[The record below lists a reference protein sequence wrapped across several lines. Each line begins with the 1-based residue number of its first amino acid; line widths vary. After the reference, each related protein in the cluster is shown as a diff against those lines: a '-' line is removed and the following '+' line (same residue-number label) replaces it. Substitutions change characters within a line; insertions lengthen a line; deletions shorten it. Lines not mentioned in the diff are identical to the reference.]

1 MDGVPA
7 GDPAGVG
14 AAARLRAV
22 PRNGSSE
29 TVECAHMLC
38 RQPAT
43 ALLLFDPRVATAW
56 LVDAAGSAPSGLPM
70 CTARADRFRP
80 PVGWVLSDQR
90 TPVERTEP
98 ADASGPAGPE
108 APQSGADAAGGAP
121 GSATGDDSPAVA
133 EPIPTPL
140 LSRAFRTTAQVLT

>member
-38 RQPAT
+38 REPAT

-98 ADASGPAGPE
+98 AAADAAGAAGPE
-108 APQSGADAAGGAP
+108 APPSGADAAGND
-121 GSATGDDSPAVA
+121 TDDDSPAVA